1 MRAETSV
8 TTLVTHSGGVA
19 KGAVS
24 ASPGPQVSLR
34 HELFR

>member
-1 MRAETSV
+1 MRAKTSV